1 MPTNNAYPD
10 LIADSESLLSSA
22 AQNADLL
29 PGSEP
34 LREGLEA
41 ALTGFK
47 NVKALQENLE
57 GNRQASTQ
65 RLRDAAE
72 LVREASRRL
81 RGFVKSALGTKN
93 EHLVQFGIAPIRSR
107 RNRVPTPKP
116 PAPEAPAPAA
126 QVPGQPAE
134 QDVEKVA

>member
-22 AQNADLL
+22 EQNADNL

-34 LREGLEA
+34 LRENLEFR
-41 ALTGFK
+41 LSSFK
-47 NVKALQENLE
+47 TIKALQENLE

-72 LVREASRRL
+72 LVREAARRL

-93 EHLVQFGIAPIRSR
+93 EHVQFGIAPIRQR
-107 RNRVPTPKP
+107 RKRVPTPNP
-116 PAPEAPAPAA
+116 PAPEAPQPLAAPAA
-126 QVPGQPAE
+126 GQPVE
-134 QDVEKVA
+134 PEVEKAA